1 MSYEHK
7 RGKEIQKY
15 LRKNCYHR
23 IKCTVITFLTAFMW
37 RIHLNNEALAT
48 TTHKKPEKVSDGTS
62 TQVISQTVDKCG
74 VKMIQREI
82 YNVRNPLCER
92 DGRNSREET
101 VAIYFTI
108 VLIHN

>member
-1 MSYEHK
+1 
-7 RGKEIQKY
+7 
-15 LRKNCYHR
+15 
-23 IKCTVITFLTAFMW
+23 MW

-92 DGRNSREET
+92 DGRNSGEET

>member
-1 MSYEHK
+1 
-7 RGKEIQKY
+7 
-15 LRKNCYHR
+15 
-23 IKCTVITFLTAFMW
+23 MW
-37 RIHLNNEALAT
+37 RRHLNNEALAT

-101 VAIYFTI
+101 VATI
-108 VLIHN
+108 LQLYSFITDLYECEAPWTRNLFLFVSEVQFKLSLNS